1 MPKNTQKAFLKA
13 LNETYEGKESLKFG
27 DYGLS
32 TLQDVIKKSLIYQD
46 VQNPHILDEYANYT
60 IRKSF
65 EYFKGIDTSTFSDK
79 QREEFALFVEAGE
92 KFISYLGSNA
102 DKAIL
107 RSNDT
112 STLYPPNKAMSLQ
125 ITITI
130 EQNYSLLFTQK
141 FREKS
146 QQNNDILMSLLKS
159 VDENAANSQN
169 SLNSSSQNEQNKF
182 TQTSLNLTQNKF
194 TQNSANLTQNE
205 FTQNAVNLNSQN

>member
-1 MPKNTQKAFLKA
+1 MGGWAGYSVAGDEYLYKIVDFLPQETQKAFSKA
-13 LNETYEGKESLKFG
+13 ISETYNGNESAKFG
-27 DYGLS
+27 DFGLS
-32 TLQDVIKKSLIYQD
+32 TLNYVIDHAIIYHKAQS
-46 VQNPHILDEYANYT
+46 NELSASPENYANYT
-60 IRKSF
+60 IKKSF
-65 EYFKGIDTSTFSDK
+65 EHFKNMSWGDLNAQ

-146 QQNNDILMSLLKS
+146 QQNDDILMSLLKS
-159 VDENAANSQN
+159 VDENAANLQSG
-169 SLNSSSQNEQNKF
+169 E
-182 TQTSLNLTQNKF
+182 
-194 TQNSANLTQNE
+194 
-205 FTQNAVNLNSQN
+205 NSQNLEKI